1 LRQVCATRLYVA
13 CVTETGG
20 QRRSLDL
27 QEETIAL
34 RRVAT
39 AERRP
44 IGSTDKTVR
53 GVACTIRNT
62 QVPVHPGCGIRQ
74 VLITM
79 PGSLRGRG
87 AAHSE
92 KLKFRSGDFF
102 AGSWR
107 A

>member
-1 LRQVCATRLYVA
+1 MSLRVI
-13 CVTETGG
+13 ETDGRMRG
-20 QRRSLDL
+20 VDL
-27 QEETIAL
+27 QEERNSL
-34 RRVAT
+34 REVAT

-62 QVPVHPGCGIRQ
+62 RVPVHPGCGIRQ